1 MRITLNLASRPYV
14 DLRPLYTRL
23 RLWMILLAILALPL
37 WLLLR
42 VEQRRASVAQAEQTI
57 LTRDMQKLKQ
67 EQQNNQVQMRQPQ
80 NAAVLA
86 QSEFLNQLF
95 KRKTFSWTAVMMDL
109 ETVLPSGVQVM
120 NLEPVIAKDGQ
131 VTIRMRVNGQRDKA
145 VELVRNLEHSRR
157 FLAPRLAGETAETSA
172 GGNAGS
178 QQNLQ
183 PVSESTPVN
192 FEILSEYNPL
202 SRAETK
208 QNKAKSQSSSGDS
221 EKPKQKSKT
230 PKAPAPNA
238 SSKSASAKQ
247 PSSTKQP
254 IAGGAR

>member
-14 DLRPLYTRL
+14 DLRPLYSRL
-23 RLWMILLAILALPL
+23 RLWMALLAILAVPF

-42 VEQRRASVAQAEQTI
+42 VEQRRAAVAQAEQTM

-120 NLEPVIAKDGQ
+120 NLEPVIAPDGQ

-145 VELVRNLEHSRR
+145 VDLVRNLEHSRR
-157 FLAPRLAGETAETSA
+157 FLAPRLAGETAETST
-172 GGNAGS
+172 GGNANN

-183 PVSESTPVN
+183 PVSASTLVN

-208 QNKAKSQSSSGDS
+208 KNKQAAEPATDKTDKSA
-221 EKPKQKSKT
+221 KPKQKNKT
-230 PKAPAPNA
+230 RNAPAPNA
-238 SSKSASAKQ
+238 SAAKSPSAKQ
-247 PSSTKQP
+247 PVT
-254 IAGGAR
+254 GGAR

>member
-14 DLRPLYTRL
+14 DLRPLYSRL
-23 RLWMILLAILALPL
+23 RLWMVLMAILAVPF

-42 VEQRRASVAQAEQTI
+42 VEQRRATIAQAEQTI

-120 NLEPVIAKDGQ
+120 NLEPVIAPDGQ
-131 VTIRMRVNGQRDKA
+131 VTIRMRINGQRDKA
-145 VELVRNLEHSRR
+145 VDLVRNLEHSRR
-157 FLAPRLAGETAETSA
+157 FLAPRLAGETAETST
-172 GGNAGS
+172 GGNAERSAESSTRQRVNAGELRDPLRIQS
-178 QQNLQ
+178 PLARRDEKEQQAAE
-183 PVSESTPVN
+183 PSTDKP
-192 FEILSEYNPL
+192 
-202 SRAETK
+202 A
-208 QNKAKSQSSSGDS
+208 
-221 EKPKQKSKT
+221 KPKQKSKT
-230 PKAPAPNA
+230 KNAPAPNA
-238 SSKSASAKQ
+238 SAAKAPSPKQ
-247 PSSTKQP
+247 PVQ
-254 IAGGAR
+254 GGAR

>member
-23 RLWMILLAILALPL
+23 RLWMVLLAILAVPFF
-37 WLLLR
+37 LLLR
-42 VEQRRASVAQAEQTI
+42 VEQRRASVAQAEQTR

-120 NLEPVIAKDGQ
+120 NLEPVIAPDGQ
-131 VTIRMRVNGQRDKA
+131 VTIRMQGQRSA
-145 VELVRNLEHSRR
+145 RQGGGTCPQPGT
-157 FLAPRLAGETAETSA
+157 LAPLPGAAPGRRNGGDLDRRQCRKPAKSAAGQRVHAGELRDSLRIQSHLACGGEAEESRFATLGRRA
-172 GGNAGS
+172 G
-178 QQNLQ
+178 
-183 PVSESTPVN
+183 
-192 FEILSEYNPL
+192 
-202 SRAETK
+202 
-208 QNKAKSQSSSGDS
+208 KAK
-221 EKPKQKSKT
+221 
-230 PKAPAPNA
+230 A
-238 SSKSASAKQ
+238 
-247 PSSTKQP
+247 
-254 IAGGAR
+254 

>member
-14 DLRPLYTRL
+14 DLRPLYSRL
-23 RLWMILLAILALPL
+23 RLWMAVLAILAVPL

-42 VEQRRASVAQAEQTI
+42 VEQRRASAAQAEQTM

-120 NLEPVIAKDGQ
+120 NLEPVIAPDGQ
-131 VTIRMRVNGQRDKA
+131 VTIRMRVNGARDKA

-157 FLAPRLAGETAETSA
+157 FLAPRLAGETAETST

-183 PVSESTPVN
+183 PVSASTPVN

-202 SRAETK
+202 SRAEVK
-208 QNKAKSQSSSGDS
+208 PKKGDS
-221 EKPKQKSKT
+221 Q
-230 PKAPAPNA
+230 
-238 SSKSASAKQ
+238 
-247 PSSTKQP
+247 
-254 IAGGAR
+254 

>member
-14 DLRPLYTRL
+14 DLRPLYSRL
-23 RLWMILLAILALPL
+23 RLWMAVLAILALPM

-42 VEQRRASVAQAEQTI
+42 VEERRASSAQAEQTM

-120 NLEPVIAKDGQ
+120 NLEPVIAADGQ

-145 VELVRNLEHSRR
+145 VALVRNLEHSRR
-157 FLAPRLAGETAETSA
+157 FLAPRLAGETAETST

-202 SRAETK
+202 SGTE
-208 QNKAKSQSSSGDS
+208 AKPKKTGSQSADDDS
-221 EKPKQKSKT
+221 EKPKQKSKKQKT
-230 PKAPAPNA
+230 PTANPTAKPA
-238 SSKSASAKQ
+238 SVKQ
-247 PSSTKQP
+247 PSTAKQAA
-254 IAGGAR
+254 AGGAR

>member
-23 RLWMILLAILALPL
+23 RLWMVLLAILAVPFF
-37 WLLLR
+37 LLLR
-42 VEQRRASVAQAEQTI
+42 VEQRRASIAQAEQTR

-120 NLEPVIAKDGQ
+120 NLEPVIAPDGQ

-145 VELVRNLEHSRR
+145 VELVRNLEHSRH
-157 FLAPRLAGETAETSA
+157 FLAPRLAGETAETST

-183 PVSESTPVN
+183 PVSESTLVN
-192 FEILSEYNPL
+192 FEILSEYNPI
-202 SRAETK
+202 SRAE
-208 QNKAKSQSSSGDS
+208 AKPKKGDS
-221 EKPKQKSKT
+221 QPSADEPVKPKRKSRT
-230 PKAPAPNA
+230 PKIPSPKPSA
-238 SSKSASAKQ
+238 KSASARQ
-247 PSSTKQP
+247 PSSPNQAS
-254 IAGGAR
+254 AGGTR

>member
-14 DLRPLYTRL
+14 DLRPLYSRL
-23 RLWMILLAILALPL
+23 RLWMILMAILAVPF

-42 VEQRRASVAQAEQTI
+42 VEQRRAAVAQAEQTI

-120 NLEPVIAKDGQ
+120 NLEPVIAPDGQ
-131 VTIRMRVNGQRDKA
+131 VTIRMRINGQRDKA
-145 VELVRNLEHSRR
+145 VDLVRNLEHSRR
-157 FLAPRLAGETAETSA
+157 FLAPRLAGETAETST
-172 GGNAGS
+172 GGNANA

-183 PVSESTPVN
+183 PVSASTPVN

-202 SRAETK
+202 SRAEAKKNK
-208 QNKAKSQSSSGDS
+208 QAAEPSTDKPA
-221 EKPKQKSKT
+221 KPKQKSKT
-230 PKAPAPNA
+230 KNAPAPNA
-238 SSKSASAKQ
+238 SAAKAPPPKQ
-247 PSSTKQP
+247 PVQ
-254 IAGGAR
+254 GGAR

>member
-14 DLRPLYTRL
+14 DLRPLYSRL
-23 RLWMILLAILALPL
+23 RLWMMLMAILAVPF

-42 VEQRRASVAQAEQTI
+42 VEQRRAAVAQAEQTI

-120 NLEPVIAKDGQ
+120 NLEPVIAPDGQ
-131 VTIRMRVNGQRDKA
+131 VTIRMRINGQRDKA
-145 VELVRNLEHSRR
+145 VDLVRNLDRTGRSRSWCCSTAAAFSTWDLPSSLAPCWTCIFRAVGNRSTRRRCRRCGSRLPRCPRPRRRPERFRRRRIRLAPKASRR
-157 FLAPRLAGETAETSA
+157 TSSRPRTAPRRP
-172 GGNAGS
+172 NR
-178 QQNLQ
+178 Q
-183 PVSESTPVN
+183 PT
-192 FEILSEYNPL
+192 
-202 SRAETK
+202 R
-208 QNKAKSQSSSGDS
+208 
-221 EKPKQKSKT
+221 
-230 PKAPAPNA
+230 
-238 SSKSASAKQ
+238 
-247 PSSTKQP
+247 
-254 IAGGAR
+254 

>member
-1 MRITLNLASRPYV
+1 MRITLNLASRPYL
-14 DLRPLYTRL
+14 DLRPLYSRL
-23 RLWMILLAILALPL
+23 RLWMALLAILAVPL

-42 VEQRRASVAQAEQTI
+42 VELRQAAVAQAEQTM

-67 EQQNNQVQMRQPQ
+67 EQQSNQSQMRQPQ

-120 NLEPVIAKDGQ
+120 NLEPVIAPDGQ
-131 VTIRMRVNGQRDKA
+131 VTIRLRINGQRDKA
-145 VELVRNLEHSRR
+145 VDLIRNLEHSRR
-157 FLAPRLAGETAETSA
+157 FLAPRLAGETAETA
-172 GGNAGS
+172 TGGNNQA
-178 QQNLQ
+178 NLI
-183 PVSESTPVN
+183 PVSASTLVN

-208 QNKAKSQSSSGDS
+208 H
-221 EKPKQKSKT
+221 
-230 PKAPAPNA
+230 
-238 SSKSASAKQ
+238 SKSASTPSTGKTSMDQQTKSKQKVKARNAPLPNAPGAKSPSKKQ
-247 PSSTKQP
+247 PV
-254 IAGGAR
+254 AGGAR